1 MVRRGVSG
9 GWLCVAV
16 CTLSSVAVG
25 EAPPAGTWPNW
36 RGPAGDG
43 VATGTGY
50 ATRWSPTE
58 NVRWK
63 VALPGLGAST
73 PAVWGD
79 RLVLTCT
86 IDGQDA
92 ALCFT
97 RDGKEAWRRSL
108 GAAKAGKHKK
118 ATGANSS
125 PVTDGRQVWVYF
137 KSGELACLDLADGA
151 VVWKT
156 NLQEQFGED
165 TLWWDLGTSPVLSA
179 KAVVVAVMQSGPSYL
194 AAFDRQTG
202 KLLWKQD
209 RLLGAPEEAAQSYST
224 PLVVA
229 GDAAK
234 GEPAEMLVVLGAD
247 HVTAHDA
254 ADGRELW
261 RVGGLNPG
269 GERFF
274 RSIASPVIAGDLVI
288 APYARGSTLTAIR
301 RGGKGDVTTTHVAW
315 VRKDLG
321 ADVPTP
327 TAKDGKVYVCTD
339 KGTVACLDAATGT
352 TVWSGDVERN
362 RNAYSASPV
371 LVGGRLVVIREDGA
385 AAVIDVADGFK
396 VIGGGSVDEMTVA
409 TPVCVDGRIYLR
421 THDSLWCIAGT

>member
-1 MVRRGVSG
+1 MVRHGVTVGS
-9 GWLCVAV
+9 LCVAW
-16 CTLSSVAVG
+16 CCLFGAAAG

-43 VATGTGY
+43 VAAGAGY

-79 RLVLTCT
+79 RVVVTCT
-86 IDGQDA
+86 VDGKDA
-92 ALCFT
+92 VLCFD
-97 RDGKEAWRRSL
+97 RAGKEVWRQLL
-108 GAAKAGKHKK
+108 GAERAGKHKK
-118 ATGANSS
+118 ATGANPS
-125 PVTDGRQVWVYF
+125 PVTDGRHAWVYF
-137 KSGELACLDLADGA
+137 KSGEMAALDLGDGA

-156 NLQEQFGED
+156 NLQEKFGED
-165 TLWWDLGTSPVLSA
+165 TLWWDLGTSPVLT
-179 KAVVVAVMQSGPSYL
+179 KNAVVVAVMQTGPSYL
-194 AAFDRQTG
+194 AAFDRGTG
-202 KLLWKQD
+202 KLLWKHD
-209 RLLGAPEEAAQSYST
+209 RTLDAPDEAAHSYST
-224 PLVVA
+224 PVVVA

-254 ADGRELW
+254 ADGREIW

-301 RGGKGDVTTTHVAW
+301 RGGTGDVTATHVAW

-339 KGTVACLDAATGT
+339 KGTVACLEAATGKT
-352 TVWSGDVERN
+352 LWSGEVEKN

-371 LVGGRLVVIREDGA
+371 LAGGRLVVTREDGA
-385 AAVIDVADGFK
+385 TAVIDVADGFK

-421 THDSLWCIAGT
+421 THDSLWCIAGG

>member
-16 CTLSSVAVG
+16 CTLSSVAGG

-63 VALPGLGAST
+63 VALPGFGAST

-92 ALCFT
+92 ALCYT
-97 RDGKEAWRRSL
+97 RDGKAAWRRSL
-108 GAAKAGKHKK
+108 GTAKAGKHKK

-301 RGGKGDVTTTHVAW
+301 RGGTGDVTTTHVAW

-371 LVGGRLVVIREDGA
+371 LVGDRLVVIREDGA